1 LTTVFTATEQPS
13 LKKLISR
20 AGWRQHPD
28 RTKHPGADATR
39 LASVIFKPQTEN
51 FPMTFFTSKTI
62 LVTGGCGTVGR
73 EIVRQLL
80 AHEPK
85 EIRVVDTNESEIFF
99 LEQELQEYRRK
110 HPESD
115 VASLCQIG
123 DIRDADKLQ
132 LMCSGVDIVLHTAAL
147 KHVILCERAPFDA
160 VQTNIMG
167 VKNVIQAALANDVER
182 VIFTSSDK
190 AVNPTNVM
198 GTSKL
203 MGERLITAANSLK
216 MGRRTIFSST
226 RFGNVLGSRGSVIP
240 IFARQ
245 IEQGGPVTLTDRRM
259 TRFIMTLEESCRLVL
274 AAAEKARGGEVFVT
288 KMPVIRIADLA
299 QVMIE
304 ELAPQQGIAPEEME
318 VTEIGSKPG
327 EKLYE
332 ELMSDEETRRTIE
345 LEEMFA
351 VLPAFRSV
359 YEDIAYDY
367 PDLINAIVTAP
378 YVSTENNAMSV
389 AELRRFCEHH
399 SILGEYSR
407 TTIPFRPALRK
418 RAA

>member
-1 LTTVFTATEQPS
+1 M
-13 LKKLISR
+13 
-20 AGWRQHPD
+20 
-28 RTKHPGADATR
+28 
-39 LASVIFKPQTEN
+39 N
-51 FPMTFFTSKTI
+51 FFTNKTV

-80 AHEPK
+80 DHDPR
-85 EIRVVDTNESEIFF
+85 EIRVIDTNESEIFF
-99 LEQELQEYRRK
+99 LEQELMDYRR
-110 HPESD
+110 HNPESTTS
-115 VASLCQIG
+115 SLCQIG
-123 DIRDADKLQ
+123 DIRDADKLNM
-132 LMCSGVDIVLHTAAL
+132 MCGGVDIVLHTAAL
-147 KHVILCERAPFDA
+147 KHVILCEQAPFDA

-167 VKNVIQAALANDVER
+167 VKNVIQAALLNDVER

-216 MGRRTIFSST
+216 MSRRTIFSST

-245 IEQGGPVTLTDRRM
+245 IEAGGPVTLTDKRM
-259 TRFIMTLEESCRLVL
+259 TRFIMTLEDSCRLVL
-274 AAAEKARGGEVFVT
+274 SAAEKARGGEVFVT
-288 KMPVIRIADLA
+288 KMPVIQIADLA
-299 QVMIE
+299 RVMID
-304 ELAPQQGIAPEEME
+304 ELSEAYGFNPLEMG

-332 ELMSDEETRRTIE
+332 ELMSEEETRRTVE
-345 LEEMFA
+345 LTEMFS

-367 PDLINAIVTAP
+367 SDMVSSTVDQAYVSSPENSMPQETLKTFCRINGLLSEYLRTAHATARDVRIPDLKI
-378 YVSTENNAMSV
+378 
-389 AELRRFCEHH
+389 R
-399 SILGEYSR
+399 
-407 TTIPFRPALRK
+407 

>member
-1 LTTVFTATEQPS
+1 
-13 LKKLISR
+13 
-20 AGWRQHPD
+20 
-28 RTKHPGADATR
+28 
-39 LASVIFKPQTEN
+39 
-51 FPMTFFTSKTI
+51 
-62 LVTGGCGTVGR
+62 
-73 EIVRQLL
+73 IVRQLL
-80 AHEPK
+80 QHEPR
-85 EIRVVDTNESEIFF
+85 EIRVIDSNESEIFF
-99 LEQELQEYRRK
+99 LEQELLQHTRTN
-110 HPESD
+110 PESRIRCH
-115 VASLCQIG
+115 CQVG
-123 DIRDADKLQ
+123 DIRDADKLMM
-132 LMCSGVDIVLHTAAL
+132 MCQGVDIVLHTAAL

-167 VKNVIQAALANDVER
+167 VRNVINAALACDVER

-216 MGRRTIFSST
+216 LNRRTIFSST

-288 KMPVIRIADLA
+288 KMPVIQIADLA
-299 QVMIE
+299 EVMVS
-304 ELAPQQGIAPEEME
+304 ELAEDFGFEPGQIP

-345 LEEMFA
+345 LKEMFC
-351 VLPAFRSV
+351 VMPAFTSV
-359 YEDIAYDY
+359 YEDISYDY
-367 PDLINAIVTAP
+367 DDIVDRNVTEAYASSPDN
-378 YVSTENNAMSV
+378 SMSQ
-389 AELRRFCEHH
+389 AELHEYCLREGLLDEYRR
-399 SILGEYSR
+399 
-407 TTIPFRPALRK
+407 RPVVSQSTGSQIRIRK
-418 RAA
+418 AA